1 MRTVRCSGR
10 LLGEGGFDH
19 HFQTDPRPSLWE
31 WTMIGGQKNLVN
43 VRIPA
48 ILTHLDCLNNQ
59 WQGCNERPLE
69 IKLARKLVIAKQ
81 KYLNIFTLY

>member
-1 MRTVRCSGR
+1 
-10 LLGEGGFDH
+10 
-19 HFQTDPRPSLWE
+19 
-31 WTMIGGQKNLVN
+31 MIGGQKNLVN